1 MTAAAFAPP
10 SEHAPEQA
18 RPMPTS
24 ALAPAG
30 GSWPRLLGFRF
41 GFLFAFQ
48 LVFPFPLGVIPR
60 TEWLAEILARPWEW
74 AVRGGAALL
83 GVTAPANVANG
94 SGDTSFAYALTA
106 VMLVVA
112 ALGAAVWTSLDRR
125 RPAHPRLA
133 TAMTVG
139 LRYYLAFTM
148 ISYGVAKLS
157 QFPAPGPMRL
167 DERVGDMSPM
177 GMLWTF
183 MGSSQAYALF
193 GGAAEILAGALLLSR
208 RTAVLGALV
217 AVATLTNIVALNFC
231 YDVPVKLFST
241 ELLLMAVVIVLP
253 HARRLVAAALGQA
266 TAATPSPAPLAPR
279 WARLWLAARLALL
292 GGGAYQLYQQ
302 VEQSLEWRTPTQ
314 HELAGSWIVDRH
326 LVAGADLAATET
338 ADRWHRVALD
348 AYGARITPL
357 AGAPVLAGLSVDAA
371 ADTMSFRSAALGLTI
386 TDKLRYTLDPSAS
399 PPTLVL
405 EGTWRDRPLRVELH
419 RDGPSLLMTRGFRWV
434 NEYPFNR

>member
-1 MTAAAFAPP
+1 MNAAAFAPP

-30 GSWPRLLGFRF
+30 WSWPRLLGFRF

-83 GVTAPANVANG
+83 GVSAPDNVANG

-112 ALGAAVWTSLDRR
+112 ALGAAVWTTLDRR
-125 RPAHPRLA
+125 RAHPRLA
-133 TAMTVG
+133 AAMTVG

-183 MGSSQAYALF
+183 MGSSQAYAF
-193 GGAAEILAGALLLSR
+193 FAGAAEILAGALLLSR

-266 TAATPSPAPLAPR
+266 TAATPQPAPLAPR

-292 GGGAYQLYQQ
+292 GCGAYQLYQQ
-302 VEQSLEWRTPTQ
+302 VDQSLEWRTPPR

-326 LVAGADLAATET
+326 LVDGADLASTAP

-348 AYGARITPL
+348 AYGARIAPL
-357 AGAPVLAGLSVDAA
+357 AGESLLAGLSVDAA
-371 ADTMSFRSAALGLTI
+371 ADTMSFRSAALGVTI
-386 TDKLRYTLDPSAS
+386 TDKLRYTLDPAAS

-405 EGTWRDRPLRVELH
+405 EGTWRDRPLRIELH
-419 RDGPSLLMTRGFRWV
+419 RDLPPLLLTRGFHWV